1 MSVAGTYK
9 LTINTPMGT
18 RTPTLILKEEGG
30 TVSGT
35 FAGQMGTTE
44 FSGGTADGSNVKFDV
59 NISAMGREMTLS
71 FDGTIESDGISGSV
85 NTPRGASE
93 FTGTKEG

>member
-9 LTINTPMGT
+9 LTMNTPMGV

-35 FAGQMGTTE
+35 YAGQMGTTE
-44 FSGGTADGSNVKFDV
+44 FSGGMADGNNVKFDV
-59 NISAMGREMTLS
+59 SISPMGQEITLS
-71 FDGTIESDGISGSV
+71 FDGTIEGDSISGSV

-93 FTGTKEG
+93 FTGTREG

>member
-1 MSVAGTYK
+1 MSVTGTYK

-30 TVSGT
+30 ALSGT

-44 FSGGTADGSNVKFDV
+44 FSGGTAEGNSVKFDV
-59 NISAMGREMTLS
+59 SISAMGQEITLS
-71 FDGTIESDGISGSV
+71 FSGTIEGDSISGSV

-93 FTGTKEG
+93 FTGTREG

>member
-30 TVSGT
+30 TVSGA

-44 FSGGTADGSNVKFDV
+44 FSGGTADGNNVKFDV

-71 FDGTIESDGISGSV
+71 FDGTIEGDSIGGSV

-93 FTGTKEG
+93 FTGTREG